1 MYWPLVNT
9 HCHRH
14 EDSFPLALNLLLD
27 HSSLGCEIAAHQAWL
42 TVLQSQE
49 HPCHSAINLHCN
61 NIIFT
66 GPFLIVVNKAN
77 GTSSLTQFAWL
88 TCWPRGFKLR
98 PLVAPQD
105 FQLLRS
111 LPLPSLFPSV
121 SFLQHATQ
129 PKSMWLDQSILCNK
143 KLKISDGNY

>member
-1 MYWPLVNT
+1 MK
-9 HCHRH
+9 
-14 EDSFPLALNLLLD
+14 LLLTK
-27 HSSLGCEIAAHQAWL
+27 HGWL
-42 TVLQSQE
+42 CSRVKE
-49 HPCHSAINLHCN
+49 HPCHCAINLHCN
-61 NIIFT
+61 NVIFT
-66 GPFLIVVNKAN
+66 GPFLIVVKRAN

-121 SFLQHATQ
+121 SFLQHVAQCPLLPQLAHNFSFAGHTLSDAKC
-129 PKSMWLDQSILCNK
+129 PDLPHAWHLCVPCPVGFSFPPDKSLYSR
-143 KLKISDGNY
+143 